1 MKSCFSL
8 EMYSTSTTLECLNTI
23 VDNITNG
30 NSNSS
35 INNNNNS
42 SDNSNTCSP
51 STSNKKSVPQ

>member
-1 MKSCFSL
+1 MSYVV

-35 INNNNNS
+35 INNNNNNS

>member
-1 MKSCFSL
+1 
-8 EMYSTSTTLECLNTI
+8 MYSTSTTLECLNTI

-35 INNNNNS
+35 INNNNNN
-42 SDNSNTCSP
+42 SDNSNACSP

>member
-1 MKSCFSL
+1 
-8 EMYSTSTTLECLNTI
+8 MYSTSTTLECLNTI

-30 NSNSS
+30 NSNSNSS
-35 INNNNNS
+35 INNNNNN

>member
-1 MKSCFSL
+1 
-8 EMYSTSTTLECLNTI
+8 MYSTSTTLECLNTI

-35 INNNNNS
+35 INNNNTS

>member
-1 MKSCFSL
+1 
-8 EMYSTSTTLECLNTI
+8 MYSTSTTLECLNTI

-35 INNNNNS
+35 INNNNNNS
-42 SDNSNTCSP
+42 SDNSNACSP

>member
-1 MKSCFSL
+1 
-8 EMYSTSTTLECLNTI
+8 MYSTSTTLECLNTI

-35 INNNNNS
+35 INNNNNN